1 MLWRAYESVMSKL
14 MCVSVEMILSTTSS
28 YQFMSELIMI
38 LSFSVFTENLHCLLA
53 EEKQFYPREE
63 KVERKIAKGSERR

>member
-1 MLWRAYESVMSKL
+1 
-14 MCVSVEMILSTTSS
+14 
-28 YQFMSELIMI
+28 MSELILI

>member
-1 MLWRAYESVMSKL
+1 MLWRAYESVMWKL
-14 MCVSVEMILSTTSS
+14 VCVSVEMNNDDIKLAVYVWVNPDIVIL
-28 YQFMSELIMI
+28 
-38 LSFSVFTENLHCLLA
+38 SVFTENLHCLA